1 MLALLLHLKSEYS
14 KDSQERSKN
23 EGYHSYVNS
32 QHAPGVPTWHLAPV
46 ESAGSQV
53 QLWKH
58 CFKLVSNCLLFQ
70 WLWKE
75 HSHLIFMEL
84 AHLNAEIYAQQQK
97 YSKHMLKTNF
107 F

>member
-23 EGYHSYVNS
+23 EGYHSFVNS
-32 QHAPGVPTWHLAPV
+32 QHAPRAPTWHLTPV

-53 QLWKH
+53 QLWKD
-58 CFKLVSNCLLFQ
+58 CLKLVSNRLLFQ

-75 HSHLIFMEL
+75 HSRLILLEL
-84 AHLNAEIYAQQQK
+84 AH
-97 YSKHMLKTNF
+97 
-107 F
+107 